1 MKLQQGARGK
11 CAFSAVSN
19 FHLIIPEFAHA
30 NAYNALEIVQKQ
42 EEVSVGLAAYLV
54 LMLYFKKTCPKG
66 DHPRTTEWIQ
76 GHSVHKYT
84 QIFVSTVSCSLCR
97 APDTAIPRRLK
108 PPACP
113 QALLQLWVPKWE
125 TLVCALTP

>member
-19 FHLIIPEFAHA
+19 FHLIILEFAHA

-54 LMLYFKKTCPKG
+54 LMLYSRKLAQKEITPGPLSGSRVTQFINKLRFLCP
-66 DHPRTTEWIQ
+66 PCAAACA
-76 GHSVHKYT
+76 GH
-84 QIFVSTVSCSLCR
+84 Q
-97 APDTAIPRRLK
+97 IPRYHD
-108 PPACP
+108 
-113 QALLQLWVPKWE
+113 V
-125 TLVCALTP
+125 